1 MKRWMKQAVVFMVAA
16 VAAASFTGCGAAKVE
31 VPKNMT
37 GSVYTQ
43 VSMWEEKGHVNAIN
57 YSVGRKIPANT
68 EVKIISMSS
77 KNIVFEDSRH
87 PGVKISLD
95 NSEKHTQ
102 MNTVQLAA
110 QYFDAS
116 KVNVS
121 KFSKAEQAFII
132 EFAGFYKKGIS
143 KEAMIVARGY
153 PPKHETPDLKY
164 DQWRY
169 WRNRW
174 VSKNVNF
181 ENNKVKSL
189 NGQPLK

>member
-1 MKRWMKQAVVFMVAA
+1 MKRWMKQAVFFMIAA
-16 VAAASFTGCGAAKVE
+16 VAVSSFTGCGATKVE
-31 VPKNMT
+31 VPKNLT

-43 VSMWEEKGHVNAIN
+43 FNMWEEKGHINAIN

-77 KNIVFEDSRH
+77 NNIVFEDIRF
-87 PGVKISLD
+87 PDVKLSLD

-110 QYFDAS
+110 QYFGSS

-121 KFSKAEQAFII
+121 KFTKAEQAFII
-132 EFAGFYKKGIS
+132 DFAGFYTKGIS

-153 PPKHETPDLKY
+153 PPKHETPSLKY

-174 VSKNVNF
+174 VSNYLNF
-181 ENNKVKSL
+181 KDNKAVAFK
-189 NGQPLK
+189 GQQLQ